1 VSLGLQ
7 ILAGLFLP
15 LFPLSLALNRGLA
28 HLGRPYQRALLI
40 ILWPQLG
47 VLLVTQAHAPVP
59 VWLVAW
65 ALATALLYAYRAI
78 ALRDLGLW
86 IGFLATSAWALLW
99 LSDSSP
105 GLRHLEALGLSAP
118 LVLLTLLGGGLE
130 ALVGAVSTWTG
141 LGLASAAPRTA
152 AVLVLG
158 VLASIA
164 TPLSP
169 GFFTLVATLAAE
181 APGAPAIAVA
191 VALVWLLWTWSGARL
206 IQGLVVGPG
215 GRDRVADLSLPMAWA
230 YGLALTTLG
239 LGGIALAGA
248 LL

>member
-1 VSLGLQ
+1 MSLGMQMLG
-7 ILAGLFLP
+7 GLFLP
-15 LFPLSLALNRGLA
+15 LFPLSLVLNRGLA
-28 HLGRPYQRALLI
+28 RLGHPYQRALLI

-47 VLLVTQAHAPVP
+47 VLLVTQADAPVP
-59 VWLVAW
+59 AWLAAW
-65 ALATALLYAYRAI
+65 ALGTALLYAYRAI

-130 ALVGAVSTWTG
+130 ALVGAVSTWTS
-141 LGLASAAPRTA
+141 LGLASTAPRTA

-169 GFFTLVATLAAE
+169 GFFTLVATLVDQ
-181 APGAPAIAVA
+181 APGAPALAVG
-191 VALVWLLWTWSGARL
+191 VALAWLLWTWSGARL

-215 GRDRVADLSLPMAWA
+215 GRDRIADLSLPMAWA
-230 YGLALTTLG
+230 YGLALAGLG
-239 LGGIALAGA
+239 LAGISLAGV